1 MAEAQ
6 AAEETGGSKKNLVLF
21 AAILLLAVGASI
33 GGTLY
38 FLGGEETAEEAQ
50 PAEDT
55 RPDKAI
61 YHSLR
66 PAFIVNYVTGG
77 KPRYLQTELTVMARD
92 PAVIEALIDH
102 MPLVRSQIVNFLAD
116 QEVAVLQTHTGKQQL
131 RESLLV
137 LMDEVLMREE
147 QIKGVQSVLL
157 TSFVMQ

>member
-1 MAEAQ
+1 MAET
-6 AAEETGGSKKNLVLF
+6 ETSADGGGSKKNLVLF
-21 AAILLLAVGASI
+21 GLILLTAIGASI

-38 FLGGEETAEEAQ
+38 FLGGDDGAESAAEV
-50 PAEDT
+50 EDT

-116 QEVAVLQTHTGKQQL
+116 QDVAVLQTLNGKQQL
-131 RESLLV
+131 RESLRV
-137 LMDEVLMREE
+137 LMDDVLMREE
-147 QIKGVQSVLL
+147 QRKGVQSVLL

>member
-1 MAEAQ
+1 MAEADV
-6 AAEETGGSKKNLVLF
+6 AGESEGSKKNLVMF
-21 AAILLLAVGASI
+21 AVILLLAVGASI

-38 FLGGEETAEEAQ
+38 FLSEEESAPVDEQVT
-50 PAEDT
+50 DT

-92 PAVIEALIDH
+92 PAVVEALINH

-116 QEVAVLQTHTGKQQL
+116 QDVFALQTHNGKEQL
-131 RESLLV
+131 RENLRL

-147 QIKGVQSVLL
+147 QLKGVQSVLL